1 MEHTKFKHV
10 EIDKHILEAI
20 SKFAQSEKHEAST
33 FMVDVVHL

>member
-20 SKFAQSEKHEAST
+20 SKSGKHEVST
-33 FMVDVVHL
+33 L